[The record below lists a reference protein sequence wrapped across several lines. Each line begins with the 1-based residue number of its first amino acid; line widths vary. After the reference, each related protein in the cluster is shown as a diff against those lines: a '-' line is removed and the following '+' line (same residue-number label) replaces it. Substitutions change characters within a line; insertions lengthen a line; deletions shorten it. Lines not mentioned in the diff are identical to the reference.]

1 MKTIKVCVPDN
12 DCKGCD
18 FLSHSSYES
27 HYQSYQEKYY
37 CMIFKCDIEKNQ
49 KCMACKMLTVA
60 DHPTEKGGMQ
70 E

>member
-18 FLSHSSYES
+18 FLSHSSYETG
-27 HYQSYQEKYY
+27 YQCYQEIYR
-37 CMIFKCDIEKNQ
+37 CMIFKCDIAGNQ
-49 KCMACKMLTVA
+49 KCIACKMLGVA
-60 DHPTEKGGMQ
+60 AHPTEKGGA